1 MIMTKNEIIYY
12 QFAERIKSALI
23 IGSKILTV
31 LETLDGCELE
41 GAKKAIF
48 AFFDGLSVETGIAL
62 NATRM
67 QEFAL
72 VDDKIRQVKI
82 KVEEE
87 DYSEA
92 HATLGRA
99 VSHATTACAGAMS
112 TLMEDGLM

>member
-1 MIMTKNEIIYY
+1 MGLEIMTKKEIINY

-23 IGSKILTV
+23 IG
-31 LETLDGCELE
+31 ELE

-48 AFFDGLSVETGIAL
+48 AFFDGLSAETGIAL

-72 VDDKIRQVKI
+72 VDEKLRQVKI
-82 KVEEE
+82 KIEGD
-87 DYSEA
+87 DYTEA

-99 VSHATTACAGAMS
+99 VSHATTACADAMS
-112 TLMEDGLM
+112 TLMEDGLL

>member
-1 MIMTKNEIIYY
+1 MTKNEIINY

-23 IGSKILTV
+23 IGSKVLAV
-31 LETLDGCELE
+31 LETLEGRELE

-48 AFFDGLSVETGIAL
+48 AFFDGLSAETGIAL

-72 VDDKIRQVKI
+72 VDEKLKQVRIKI
-82 KVEEE
+82 EAD
-87 DYSEA
+87 DYTEA

-99 VSHATTACAGAMS
+99 VSHATTACADAMS
-112 TLMEDGLM
+112 TLIEDGLM

>member
-1 MIMTKNEIIYY
+1 MIRNEIVNY

-23 IGSKILTV
+23 IGSKMLSVI
-31 LETLDGCELE
+31 ETLGGSELE

-48 AFFDGLSVETGIAL
+48 AFFDALSAETGIAL
-62 NATRM
+62 NATRL

-72 VDDKIRQVKI
+72 VDEKLRQVKI
-82 KVEEE
+82 RIEKD

-112 TLMEDGLM
+112 ALMENGLM